1 MKRYNYTV
9 TEADAADGKAVSTV
23 NVVFNGEVIDYGAL
37 FDERITYSINV
48 DTAPKQDKNPATC
61 NALYSSVFLAGAAA
75 LTAAAARKRR

>member
-9 TEADAADGKAVSTV
+9 KEADAAAGKAVSTV

-37 FDERITYSINV
+37 FDEMITYSINV
-48 DTAPKQDKNPATC
+48 DTATKQDKNPATG